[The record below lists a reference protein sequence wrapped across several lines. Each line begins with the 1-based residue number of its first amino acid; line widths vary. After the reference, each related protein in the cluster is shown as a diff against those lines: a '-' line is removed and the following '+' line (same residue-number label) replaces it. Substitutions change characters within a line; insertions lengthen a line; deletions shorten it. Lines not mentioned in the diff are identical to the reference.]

1 MGAFGAIILRDLRL
15 AFRQGSA
22 IGTAVAFY
30 LVAAS
35 IIPLG
40 LGPDLNLL
48 SRVAPG
54 ILWVTLL
61 LSAILSVEAMYQQ
74 DKDDGTLEALALG
87 PLPLEFIALAKSVGH
102 WLTTC
107 VPLILATPF
116 AGLLLNLDVAA
127 LPGLI
132 LSLGVGTIGV
142 SSVASIGAALI
153 LGLRRGALLLP
164 LVILPLFVPF
174 LIFGVS
180 MLSGV
185 SGTFGPSFLLLSALS
200 LFTAAISPF
209 AAAAA
214 LRLSLE

>member
-1 MGAFGAIILRDLRL
+1 MRGFWTLLTRDVRL

-30 LVAAS
+30 LIAS
-35 IIPLG
+35 SIVPLG
-40 LGPDLNLL
+40 LGPDLKLL
-48 SRVAPG
+48 ARVAPG
-54 ILWVTLL
+54 ILWVALL

-74 DKDDGTLEALALG
+74 DRDDGTLEALALG
-87 PLPLEFIALAKSVGH
+87 PLPLELIALSKTASH

-116 AGLLLNLDVAA
+116 AGLLLNLDVNA
-127 LPGLI
+127 LPKLI
-132 LSLGVGTIGV
+132 LSLLIGTVGV
-142 SSVASIGAALI
+142 SAVAGVGAALV

-164 LVILPLFVPF
+164 LLVFPLFAPF

-180 MLSGV
+180 MLSDV
-185 SGTFGPSFLLLSALS
+185 PGTFEPSLLLLSALA
-200 LFTAAISPF
+200 LFSAATSPF